1 MIKWLSFL
9 FTISLYSGLSQ
20 SELHYLITFEN
31 KSSEYSISAPEEY
44 LSTKS
49 INRRVAYQVDIDST
63 DLPINSNYIDSVK
76 HLSLTLQAKSKWHNC
91 IVVSCNSATTKDTL
105 ETYSFIKSVELIG
118 EITLQKKFSIKLD
131 YGSNETQIQAINLNF
146 GHNLG
151 YTGKEVE
158 IAIIDA
164 GFSGF
169 STNNYFDSLFINNRI
184 KSTYDFV
191 KNKEVNYTTHFHG
204 TYVASILGANI
215 SGSYIGTAPEAKYHL
230 LVSEDINQENKI
242 EEFHLI
248 EALEYCDSA
257 GIDVINISLGYST
270 FDDVRFSH
278 IKNELTGNN
287 NLLTKACNM
296 AWSRGAFIVTSAG
309 NSGESSWGVVTV
321 PANADSVLTV
331 GAVDVS
337 INYAS
342 FSSRGNPS
350 VNSTLK
356 PNIVGVG
363 KAVYLV
369 KDDGTIGI
377 SNGTSFSSPQISG
390 LVSCLI
396 QALPEKKNW
405 EIKKAIESSGHKS
418 MSPDSL
424 VGHGIPNFEIAY
436 EILKNNNYTGVTSNF
451 KAYPNPSNGKI
462 IISSYIP
469 IKEIS
474 IYDTKG
480 IQVYALKTNSETIEL
495 DLNHL
500 SSGLYFIKG
509 ENQNN
514 VKNVKIKIL

>member
-9 FTISLYSGLSQ
+9 FTLSLYSGLSQ

-31 KSSEYSISAPEEY
+31 KSSEYSLSAPEEY

-49 INRRVAYQVDIDST
+49 INRRITYEVEMDSS
-63 DLPINSNYIDSVK
+63 DLPINSNYIDSVQ
-76 HLSLTLQAKSKWHNC
+76 SLALNIQAKSKWHNC
-91 IVVSCNSATTKDTL
+91 IVVSCNSITTKDTL
-105 ETYSFIKSVELIG
+105 EAYSFIKSVELIG
-118 EITLQKKFSIKLD
+118 EITLKKKFSAKMD
-131 YGSNETQIQAINLNF
+131 YGSNESQIQAINLNF

-151 YTGKEVE
+151 YTGKNVE

-191 KNKEVNYTTHFHG
+191 KNKDVDYTAHFHG
-204 TYVASILGANI
+204 TYVASVLGANI
-215 SGSYIGTAPEAKYHL
+215 SGSYVGTAPEASYHL

-257 GIDVINISLGYST
+257 GIDVINISLGYSY
-270 FDDVRFSH
+270 FDDTRFSH

-309 NSGESSWGVVTV
+309 NSGDNSWGVVTV

-331 GAVDVS
+331 GAVDAA

-356 PNIVGVG
+356 PNIVGIG
-363 KAVYLV
+363 KSVYLV
-369 KDDGTIGI
+369 KEDGTLGI
-377 SNGTSFSSPQISG
+377 SNGTSFSSPQIAG

-396 QALPEKKNW
+396 QAFPEKKNS
-405 EIKKAIESSGHKS
+405 EIKNAIESSGHNNLN
-418 MSPDSL
+418 PDSL
-424 VGHGIPNFEIAY
+424 IGHGIPNFENAY
-436 EILKNNNYTGVTSNF
+436 QRLKNSNYTGITSNF
-451 KAYPNPSNGKI
+451 QAYPNPSNGQI
-462 IISSYIP
+462 TISSYIP

-480 IQVYALKTNSETIEL
+480 IQVFTLKTNSETITL

-509 ENQNN
+509 ENQSN

>member
-9 FTISLYSGLSQ
+9 FTISLYNGISQ
-20 SELHYLITFEN
+20 SESHYLITFKH
-31 KSSEYSISAPEEY
+31 KSSEYSLSAPEEY

-49 INRRVAYQVDIDST
+49 INRRLAYQVDIDSS

-76 HLSLTLQAKSKWHNC
+76 HLILNLEAKSKWHNC
-91 IVVSCNSATTKDTL
+91 IVVSCNSTTTKDTL

-118 EITLQKKFSIKLD
+118 EKTLQKKFSTKLD

-151 YTGKEVE
+151 YTGKDIE

-169 STNNYFDSLFINNRI
+169 STNNYFDSLFINNQI
-184 KSTYDFV
+184 MSTYDFV
-191 KNKEVNYTTHFHG
+191 KNKEIDYTAHFHG
-204 TYVASILGANI
+204 TYVASVLGANI
-215 SGSYIGTAPEAKYHL
+215 NGNYVGSAPEGKYHL
-230 LVSEDINQENKI
+230 LVSEDVSQENKI

-270 FDDVRFSH
+270 FDDTRFSH

-296 AWSRGAFIVTSAG
+296 AWNRGAFIVTSAG
-309 NSGESSWGVVTV
+309 NSGDNSWGVVTV

-356 PNIVGVG
+356 PNLVGVG
-363 KAVYLV
+363 KSVYVV

-377 SNGTSFSSPQISG
+377 SNGTSFSSPQIAG

-396 QALPEKKNW
+396 QAFPEKKNW
-405 EIKKAIESSGHKS
+405 EIKKAIESSGHNNLT
-418 MSPDSL
+418 PDSL
-424 VGHGIPNFEIAY
+424 IGNGIPNFESAHQ
-436 EILKNNNYTGVTSNF
+436 ILENTNYTGITSNI

-495 DLNHL
+495 DLNYL

>member
-1 MIKWLSFL
+1 M
-9 FTISLYSGLSQ
+9 
-20 SELHYLITFEN
+20 
-31 KSSEYSISAPEEY
+31 
-44 LSTKS
+44 
-49 INRRVAYQVDIDST
+49 
-63 DLPINSNYIDSVK
+63 
-76 HLSLTLQAKSKWHNC
+76 
-91 IVVSCNSATTKDTL
+91 
-105 ETYSFIKSVELIG
+105 
-118 EITLQKKFSIKLD
+118 
-131 YGSNETQIQAINLNF
+131 
-146 GHNLG
+146 
-151 YTGKEVE
+151 
-158 IAIIDA
+158 
-164 GFSGF
+164 
-169 STNNYFDSLFINNRI
+169 
-184 KSTYDFV
+184 
-191 KNKEVNYTTHFHG
+191 
-204 TYVASILGANI
+204 
-215 SGSYIGTAPEAKYHL
+215 
-230 LVSEDINQENKI
+230 
-242 EEFHLI
+242 
-248 EALEYCDSA
+248 
-257 GIDVINISLGYST
+257 
-270 FDDVRFSH
+270 
-278 IKNELTGNN
+278 
-287 NLLTKACNM
+287 
-296 AWSRGAFIVTSAG
+296 
-309 NSGESSWGVVTV
+309 